1 MDFAHIKRLIIGG
14 NSVVFGVGLV
24 AGVVLGL
31 DMWWVYPYLG
41 HIYHLVPDH
50 PIDWQLL
57 AVFIGIPAFIAARDG
72 GLLPCW
78 WVNLPPL
85 FAIYLL
91 EFTVVGAAGGN
102 GVLREYSLATVV
114 PAILTSVVVAFL
126 WGTLGYGF
134 GKAVQ
139 RGLRR
144 FPHHQR
150 TISWGRGG

>member
-1 MDFAHIKRLIIGG
+1 MDVAHLKRLTIGR
-14 NSVVFGVGLV
+14 NRVVVGLGV
-24 AGVVLGL
+24 CAGIVLGL
-31 DMWWVYPYLG
+31 DMWWVYPYMG

-50 PIDWQLL
+50 PMDWQLL
-57 AVFIGIPAFIAARDG
+57 AVFIGLPALIAVRDG

-102 GVLREYSLATVV
+102 GVIREYSLATVV
-114 PAILTSVVVAFL
+114 PAILLSVVVALL

-134 GKAVQ
+134 GTAVQ

-144 FPHHQR
+144 FPHYQR
-150 TISWGRGG
+150 TISGGRRG